1 MEPSKVSDAS
11 LRARLRAEEFAQM
24 HQHLRQREEAMN
36 QLLNLTA
43 TGATTLLAAIAAFV
57 FQAATASPER
67 VLIWHCY
74 LFLLP
79 VPLII
84 FGLSMLSAHRDDIFK
99 MGYYIKVFFEDAS
112 GGPAW
117 HIRLEPLRRL
127 GESQDPALMVMWS
140 LFAVATTLFAVGL
153 SIVEGDAIFHLL
165 TIVPLFAWMVMQHS
179 RFMRKRQYIE
189 CAWRSI
195 REQEEQAAS
204 SNLGRLQNANTPP
217 DT

>member
-1 MEPSKVSDAS
+1 
-11 LRARLRAEEFAQM
+11 
-24 HQHLRQREEAMN
+24 MN

-84 FGLSMLSAHRDDIFK
+84 FGFSMLSAHRDDIFK
-99 MGYYIKVFFEDAS
+99 MGYYIKVFFEDSS

-117 HIRLEPLRRL
+117 HIRLEPLRSL
-127 GESQDPALMVMWS
+127 GESQDPSVMVMWC
-140 LFAVATTLFAVGL
+140 LFGAASVLFCVGL
-153 SIVEGDAIFHLL
+153 SLLGGTAIPHLIA
-165 TIVPLFAWMVMQHS
+165 IVPLFVGMVVQHS
-179 RFMRKRQYIE
+179 AFMRKRQYIE
-189 CAWRSI
+189 AAWRNVKKHESESAPKRTESVESRI
-195 REQEEQAAS
+195 
-204 SNLGRLQNANTPP
+204 AN
-217 DT
+217 